1 MLKHLLKLLY
11 QFRHDKVNLVLWR
24 DSDPDHPSSYS
35 FAPILFLVL
44 WLFTLLGGS
53 FVIGFVL
60 YITPLGDRIFN
71 REDQELK
78 AEIVALGRRVLAIQ
92 DSLDMRDAQLDNIKQ
107 VLYDG
112 RDTTFVVARPVST
125 IADTQTSSMA
135 KAVAIP
141 THRASRTEG
150 SSAMTF
156 PLRLP
161 VRGRYTR
168 GFEPDQRHFGVDVST
183 NSGESIYA
191 SADGVII
198 SSEWTLSY
206 GYVVHIQHADG
217 YISILKHMDRPLKT
231 EGSVVRRGDLIG
243 FVSNSGIISTGP
255 HLHIEFWKDG
265 VPLNPDL
272 YFTQR

>member
-11 QFRHDKVNLVLWR
+11 QFRHDNVNLVLWR
-24 DSDPDHPSSYS
+24 DSDPDHPTSYS
-35 FAPILFLVL
+35 FAPIIFMVL
-44 WLFTLLGGS
+44 WGLTLVGVS

-71 REDQELK
+71 REDEGLR
-78 AEIVALGRRVLAIQ
+78 AEIVAMGQRVMAIQ

-107 VLYDG
+107 VLYEG
-112 RDTTFVVARPVST
+112 RDTTFLINRPSVISAESQSAPAARPARSVVAN
-125 IADTQTSSMA
+125 SM
-135 KAVAIP
+135 
-141 THRASRTEG
+141 S
-150 SSAMTF
+150 F

-161 VRGRYTR
+161 LRGRQTK
-168 GFEPDQRHFGVDVST
+168 GFEPDRGHFGVDVST
-183 NSGESIYA
+183 TRGESVYA
-191 SADGVII
+191 SADGAIL
-198 SSEWTLSY
+198 SSEWTLNY
-206 GYVVHIQHADG
+206 GYVVKIQHADG
-217 YISILKHMDRPLKT
+217 YISVLKHMDRPLKT

-255 HLHIEFWKDG
+255 HLHVELWKDG

>member
-11 QFRHDKVNLVLWR
+11 QFRHDNVNLVLWR

-35 FAPILFLVL
+35 FAPIIFLVL
-44 WLFTLLGGS
+44 WLFTLVGGS

-71 REDQELK
+71 REDEGLR
-78 AEIVALGRRVLAIQ
+78 AEIVAMGQRVMAIQ

-107 VLYDG
+107 VLYEG
-112 RDTTFVVARPVST
+112 RDTTFVINRPVGMVT
-125 IADTQTSSMA
+125 DTQTVQAAVKTPAARPARSVATPSM
-135 KAVAIP
+135 
-141 THRASRTEG
+141 S
-150 SSAMTF
+150 F

-161 VRGRYTR
+161 LRGRQTR
-168 GFEPDQRHFGVDVST
+168 GFEPDQGHFGVDVST
-183 NSGESIYA
+183 TSGESVYA
-191 SADGVII
+191 SADGAIL
-198 SSEWTLSY
+198 SSEWTLNY
-206 GYVVHIQHADG
+206 GYVVKIQHADG
-217 YISILKHMDRPLKT
+217 YISVLKHMDRPLKT

-255 HLHIEFWKDG
+255 HLHVELWKDG
-265 VPLNPDL
+265 VPLNPDH